1 MPYSIAY
8 RKRILLNAE
17 TKFHNDLRKLL
28 KNDQKR
34 MQIFNTTVQ
43 KLKAESATPATV
55 TAKINVCMKKY
66 PELCNRIVGFHPDG
80 SIKLG
85 ETESALHLLVP
96 DTPPAYFTND
106 IVLSVAPLLP
116 FPSLGRLTQIC
127 KWMNAHITQEQVER
141 ALERAKGR
149 FGKVELV
156 TSAGY
161 TQPVLRLF
169 DTNEE
174 MIEVRR
180 MSEHSSIYIL
190 KTQKGRVYIGV
201 SQKKPFADDDGSI
214 EAISDVIQHVKKT
227 LQKEAKKKGHRPPPT
242 AWFLFKETYHG
253 IRFCNTQHA
262 LSVSFMVIRDG
273 DNHAAQCEVFFEE
286 MRY

>member
-127 KWMNAHITQEQVER
+127 KWMNAHITQAQVER

-201 SQKKPFADDDGSI
+201 SQKKSSHHTDDGSI
-214 EAISDVIQHVKKT
+214 EAISDVLQHVT
-227 LQKEAKKKGHRPPPT
+227 TALQAKGHRETTPT
-242 AWFLFKETYHG
+242 VWFRFKETYCG
-253 IRFCNTQHA
+253 IRYAQHA
-262 LSVSFMVIRDG
+262 LSVSFVVIRG
-273 DNHAAQCEVFFEE
+273 DDSYAAHCEVFFEE
-286 MRY
+286 LMM